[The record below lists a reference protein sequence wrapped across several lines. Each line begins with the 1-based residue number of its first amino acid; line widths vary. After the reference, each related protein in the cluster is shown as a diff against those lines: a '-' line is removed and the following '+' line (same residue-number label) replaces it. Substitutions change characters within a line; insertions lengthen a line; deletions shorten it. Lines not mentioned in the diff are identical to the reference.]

1 MRPPLRLES
10 GLPQVVA
17 RNHGSSRSLVAR
29 PPRCAAKRRLTGV
42 WIAIFVLGALCGTGQ
57 GSRSFGQNSD
67 ATAAPTA
74 GSGQATSFGPPPS
87 DGPVVVQVSFQ
98 LQDVDGIDDEEEE
111 FGFTGVLTLIWLDPR
126 QAFDP
131 QQVGTAEKVFQ
142 GEYQVYEVHCAW
154 YPQVVLVN
162 ESGLYDNA
170 SVLLRVKPDG
180 TSTMS
185 FKVNAV
191 AEASLNL
198 RRYPFDRQT
207 LEARFEVLGFD
218 KREVILESLPVSIAR
233 DGTPIRIPEWTL
245 KGVEALVR
253 DRIAPYS
260 EGLAT
265 ASVYA
270 LVLDVKRDSQFMMRL
285 VIIPLVLIVI
295 MSWSVFWMDRSSLGD
310 RIGVSFVGI
319 LTAVAYQI
327 VVGDIMPQ
335 ISYITWID
343 AFLNISFWVMCC
355 TVVVNLIVGDADKHG
370 NTARGDLVDQR
381 CRWIFPIVYFSLLGV
396 TLAIAFIFF

>member
-1 MRPPLRLES
+1 
-10 GLPQVVA
+10 
-17 RNHGSSRSLVAR
+17 
-29 PPRCAAKRRLTGV
+29 
-42 WIAIFVLGALCGTGQ
+42 
-57 GSRSFGQNSD
+57 
-67 ATAAPTA
+67 
-74 GSGQATSFGPPPS
+74 
-87 DGPVVVQVSFQ
+87 
-98 LQDVDGIDDEEEE
+98 
-111 FGFTGVLTLIWLDPR
+111 
-126 QAFDP
+126 
-131 QQVGTAEKVFQ
+131 
-142 GEYQVYEVHCAW
+142 
-154 YPQVVLVN
+154 
-162 ESGLYDNA
+162 
-170 SVLLRVKPDG
+170 
-180 TSTMS
+180 MS